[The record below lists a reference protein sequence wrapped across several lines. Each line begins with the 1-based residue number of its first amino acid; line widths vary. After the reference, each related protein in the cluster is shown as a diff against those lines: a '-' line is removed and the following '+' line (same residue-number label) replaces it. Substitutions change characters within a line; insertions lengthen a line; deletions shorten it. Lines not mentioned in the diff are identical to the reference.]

1 MSSVPVPEAP
11 LYRIT
16 LFYGPES
23 IDGHPPSGQCVFNVK
38 KRSWKGGIQVA
49 VEVTDAQLAKAQSVA
64 GFDSWLREVL
74 AKIPDEERDEYQA
87 RANELFGQSLC
98 GMKLD
103 LAIESGLDQ
112 KNQRLG
118 RDHLVSELDKVMMEN
133 INQVKS
139 YVQAELDLTV

>member
-1 MSSVPVPEAP
+1 
-11 LYRIT
+11 
-16 LFYGPES
+16 
-23 IDGHPPSGQCVFNVK
+23 
-38 KRSWKGGIQVA
+38 
-49 VEVTDAQLAKAQSVA
+49 
-64 GFDSWLREVL
+64 
-74 AKIPDEERDEYQA
+74 
-87 RANELFGQSLC
+87 
-98 GMKLD
+98 MKLD